1 MPERRIL
8 GLDIG
13 SRTVDAVW
21 LASRE
26 EDAAAGNGAAR
37 YGAADASTRDV
48 DVVVLDSTVV
58 DSGFDPQEAAAR
70 LVARGDHDVVV
81 ATGYGRRAA
90 ADAFGALVITE
101 IKAYALGAG
110 HLFHDVRAILDMGGQ
125 DTKAITL
132 TASGAVEDFEMND
145 RCAAGTG
152 RFLEVMA
159 TALGL
164 DVDGLGEAA
173 LRGGRAAQ
181 ISSMCTVFAES
192 EVIGLLHRGEARER
206 IARGLHEAIARRTLA
221 MLKRVGAQ
229 GPLLFAG
236 GVARNPAMRTL
247 IHEGYGGEVVAAQEP
262 QLVGALGAAL
272 HGMRVGP

>member
-21 LASRE
+21 LAARHS
-26 EDAAAGNGAAR
+26 DAAAH
-37 YGAADASTRDV
+37 DAGTRDF
-48 DVVVLDSTVV
+48 VVLDSTVV
-58 DSGFDPQEAAAR
+58 DSGPDPQEAAAR
-70 LVARGDHDVVV
+70 LVARGRHHLVV

-90 ADAFGALVITE
+90 ADAFGAQVITE
-101 IKAYALGAG
+101 IKAYALGAA
-110 HLFHDVRAILDMGGQ
+110 HVHADVRAILDMGGQ
-125 DTKAITL
+125 DTKVIAL
-132 TASGAVEDFEMND
+132 SPSGEVEDFEMND

-159 TALGL
+159 AALGL
-164 DVDGLGEAA
+164 DIGELAGAA
-173 LRGGRAAQ
+173 LRGDQAAR

-192 EVIGLLHRGEARER
+192 EVIGLLHRGETPER

-221 MLKRVGAQ
+221 MLKRVDAA

-236 GVARNPAMRTL
+236 GVARNPAMRRL
-247 IHEGYGGEVVAAQEP
+247 IADGYGDPLLDVEDP
-262 QLVGALGAAL
+262 QVVGALGAAL
-272 HGMRVGP
+272 HGLAVTS